1 MNDFALQALTP
12 ERLVQLVPTIDLSE
26 ARKIVSDVH
35 SERDFRAPRSDVRRS
50 SREAIGAVGY
60 VPPLETVSVQAS
72 AIDPFMKLA
81 LRTSSGHVIETV
93 RIPLE
98 KAGRFSVCV
107 SSQAGCALAC
117 AFCATGRL
125 GLLRNLETWE
135 IVEQVRAVR
144 RTLAQLPQSEAHR
157 NRIHGVVF
165 QGMGEPLA
173 NVDRVLEAIAVF
185 SEPSAQAIDARNIT
199 VCTAGLP
206 SGIVKLADD
215 APRVRL
221 GLSIGSARPKV
232 RERIMPIS
240 ATFSLDTAIEAA
252 SYHAK
257 KTGLSPMFAVTLLAG
272 VNDSIEDANA
282 LADLVLAFGA
292 RTGQRPRL
300 SLIPYNE
307 MRSVDDPFRRATGVE
322 EGRFAKVLFARGVPA
337 HRRYSGGGDIA
348 AACGQLAG
356 GQEPSPTR
364 LSIVSARLRQFV

>member
-1 MNDFALQALTP
+1 MNEHALQALTP
-12 ERLVQLVPTIDLSE
+12 AVLAQLVPGLDLAE
-26 ARKIVSDVH
+26 ARRIVSDVH
-35 SERDFRAPRSDVRRS
+35 RDRDFRLPRSDVRRT
-50 SREAIGAVGY
+50 SREAVSAVGY
-60 VPPLETVSVQAS
+60 VPKLETVSVQAS
-72 AIDPFMKLA
+72 ALDPFMKLA
-81 LRTSSGHVIETV
+81 LRTLSGHVVESV

-98 KAGRFSVCV
+98 KPGRFSVCV

-144 RTLAQLPQSEAHR
+144 RTLEELPPIESVR
-157 NRIHGVVF
+157 NRITGVVF

-173 NVDRVLEAIAVF
+173 NVDRVLEAIDVF
-185 SEPSAQAIDARNIT
+185 CEPSAQAIDARNIT

-221 GLSIGSARPKV
+221 GLSIGSARPSV
-232 RERIMPIS
+232 RERIMPITKS
-240 ATFSLDTAIEAA
+240 FTLAAAIDAVV
-252 SYHAK
+252 YHVAK
-257 KTGLSPMFAVTLLAG
+257 TDLSPMFAVTLLAG
-272 VNDSIEDANA
+272 VNDSNEDAEA
-282 LADLVLAFGA
+282 LADLVLGFGA
-292 RTGQRPRL
+292 RSGRRPRL

-307 MRSVDDPFRRATGVE
+307 MRSDDDPFRRATDDE
-322 EGRFAKVLFARGVPA
+322 ESRFVQVLRARGVPT

-364 LSIVSARLRQFV
+364 LPIVSARLKQFA

>member
-1 MNDFALQALTP
+1 MHDLALQALTP
-12 ERLVQLVPTIDLSE
+12 ERLAELVPALDLSE

-35 SERDFRAPRSDVRRS
+35 GERDFRAPRSDVRRT
-50 SREAIGAVGY
+50 SREAISAVGH
-60 VPPLETVSVQAS
+60 VPALETVSVQAS
-72 AIDPFMKLA
+72 AVDPFMKLA

-98 KAGRFSVCV
+98 KQGRFSVCV

-144 RTLAQLPQSEAHR
+144 RTLSEIEQVALHK
-157 NRIHGVVF
+157 NRISGVVF

-173 NVDRVLEAIAVF
+173 NLDRVIEAIAIF
-185 SEPSAQAIDARNIT
+185 CEPSAQAIDARNIT

-206 SGIVKLADD
+206 SGIRRLADA

-221 GLSIGSARPKV
+221 GLSIGSARPEV
-232 RERIMPIS
+232 RERIMPITMS
-240 ATFSLDTAIEAA
+240 FALDEVLDAA
-252 SYHAK
+252 AYHAE

-272 VNDSIEDANA
+272 VNDHDEDAEA
-282 LADLVLAFGA
+282 LADVVLAFGSQ
-292 RTGQRPRL
+292 TGHRPRL
-300 SLIPYNE
+300 SLIPYNPIG
-307 MRSVDDPFRRATGVE
+307 SDDDPFSRATQVAE
-322 EGRFAKVLFARGVPA
+322 DRFAATLRARGVPT

-356 GQEPSPTR
+356 GSSQLPNVR
-364 LSIVSARLRQFV
+364 ARLKQFA